1 MVRGVGGPI
10 GIRSSVAA
18 GAAGSSNVQ
27 NEIAQMQRDQI
38 HLLVGTPA
46 KICEVMTARGGL
58 GGGEVR
64 LLIVRQ
70 LNLYFSVFLKTR
82 TLCVLI
88 VRLFVFFF
96 KKIA

>member
-1 MVRGVGGPI
+1 MGGPI
-10 GIRSSVAA
+10 GIRAAVAA

-64 LLIVRQ
+64 LLIVSP
-70 LNLYFSVFLKTR
+70 NFFSY
-82 TLCVLI
+82 
-88 VRLFVFFF
+88 VFFSKRQRMADCET
-96 KKIA
+96 KKKSN

>member
-10 GIRSSVAA
+10 GIRSAVAA
-18 GAAGSSNVQ
+18 GAAGSGNVQ

-64 LLIVRQ
+64 LLIVRNPIFYRDKNP
-70 LNLYFSVFLKTR
+70 LCTDYETFRFLK
-82 TLCVLI
+82 
-88 VRLFVFFF
+88 
-96 KKIA
+96 KK

>member
-10 GIRSSVAA
+10 GIRAAVAA

-64 LLIVRQ
+64 LLIVRPQ
-70 LNLYFSVFLKTR
+70 LFHYL
-82 TLCVLI
+82 
-88 VRLFVFFF
+88 FFF
-96 KKIA
+96 VLVADCETNKTKLA

>member
-10 GIRSSVAA
+10 GIRAAVAA
-18 GAAGSSNVQ
+18 GAAGSTNVQ

-46 KICEVMTARGGL
+46 KVCEVMTARGGL

-64 LLIVRQ
+64 LLIVRPQ
-70 LNLYFSVFLKTR
+70 LFIIYFF
-82 TLCVLI
+82 VL
-88 VRLFVFFF
+88 VADCETQ
-96 KKIA
+96 KKSN

>member
-1 MVRGVGGPI
+1 MGGPI
-10 GIRSSVAA
+10 GIRAAVAA

-46 KICEVMTARGGL
+46 KICEVMTVRGGL

-64 LLIVRQ
+64 LLIVSP
-70 LNLYFSVFLKTR
+70 NFFSY
-82 TLCVLI
+82 
-88 VRLFVFFF
+88 VFFSKRQRMADCET
-96 KKIA
+96 KKIKLA

>member
-10 GIRSSVAA
+10 GIRAAVAA

-64 LLIVRQ
+64 LLIVSP
-70 LNLYFSVFLKTR
+70 NFFSYVLFLKDKEW
-82 TLCVLI
+82 LI
-88 VRLFVFFF
+88 ARQI
-96 KKIA
+96 KPN

>member
-10 GIRSSVAA
+10 GIRSAVAA

-64 LLIVRQ
+64 LLIVRHTI
-70 LNLYFSVFLKTR
+70 FSKTR

-88 VRLFVFFF
+88 V
-96 KKIA
+96 K

>member
-1 MVRGVGGPI
+1 MGGPI
-10 GIRSSVAA
+10 GIRAAVAA

-64 LLIVRQ
+64 LLIVSP
-70 LNLYFSVFLKTR
+70 NFFSY
-82 TLCVLI
+82 
-88 VRLFVFFF
+88 VFFSKRQRMADCET
-96 KKIA
+96 KKIKLA

>member
-10 GIRSSVAA
+10 GIRAAVAA

-46 KICEVMTARGGL
+46 KICEVMTVRGGL

-64 LLIVRQ
+64 LLIVSP
-70 LNLYFSVFLKTR
+70 NFFSYVFFLKDKEW
-82 TLCVLI
+82 LI
-88 VRLFVFFF
+88 VRQ
-96 KKIA
+96 KKSN

>member
-1 MVRGVGGPI
+1 MGGPI
-10 GIRSSVAA
+10 GIRAAVAA

-46 KICEVMTARGGL
+46 KICEVMTVRGGL

-64 LLIVRQ
+64 LLIVSP
-70 LNLYFSVFLKTR
+70 NFFSYVFFLKDKEW
-82 TLCVLI
+82 LI
-88 VRLFVFFF
+88 VRQ
-96 KKIA
+96 KKSN